1 MSVLHIC
8 RSWKWFLWW
17 PHTNSNSLEWYQQQ
31 LEDQCAVK
39 SHETREILVSFS
51 SCFTAVLMCNR
62 LQSGCVVCQDLI
74 SQSVCVCVCVW
85 VCVRLRVLACVCLKQ
100 HAQLVVGWSRLK
112 LIPFIPRRA
121 PLSAVT
127 HSLSPLTSTSLA
139 RSPLFFSHSQ
149 SPCTLS
155 RLCHWTAYFWKFS
168 FLHFH
173 VSFSIPPSVPLYT
186 LGYSSRDPSSCRSM
200 SVSCKVRD
208 NWEVSKGRW
217 TLVESSTG
225 EKTPTVDQWTSWEK
239 RHTHYRN

>member
-127 HSLSPLTSTSLA
+127 HSLHWPLLRSLVLHSSSVTVSHLALSPASVTEQPTSESSLSSISMCPSA
-139 RSPLFFSHSQ
+139 SLHLSHFTPWVTPHVTLLPVGQCQ
-149 SPCTLS
+149 SP
-155 RLCHWTAYFWKFS
+155 
-168 FLHFH
+168 
-173 VSFSIPPSVPLYT
+173 
-186 LGYSSRDPSSCRSM
+186 
-200 SVSCKVRD
+200 VR
-208 NWEVSKGRW
+208 
-217 TLVESSTG
+217 
-225 EKTPTVDQWTSWEK
+225 
-239 RHTHYRN
+239 